1 MKKIYSLIFALF
13 IGLSAM
19 HAQTAPTCSLD
30 PTFIAS
36 NKIGVWPDSA
46 TNFMSGTVGQAYVQ
60 NITVKVPKDTTAS
73 GFTFCFN
80 RFELTSPSSV
90 TNYNLPPGLNFTVTP
105 ALTTTAGVIYFPG
118 NANNCASI
126 WGTPT
131 TAGTYTLQLKV
142 DAYANGPVFSP
153 CPNTPNAMGGTG
165 LSSQTLKY
173 YIIKINAPTGVETYN
188 KERVSLYQN
197 SPNPF
202 SKETD
207 IKFYVE
213 SEDVA
218 TISIYNALGSL
229 VYEKNVRTQV
239 GENKLT
245 LNSESWNNGM
255 YMYSIKYKGAT
266 STKRMMV
273 SGN

>member
-13 IGLSAM
+13 IGFSAM
-19 HAQTAPTCSLD
+19 QAQTAPTCSLD

-60 NITVKVPKDTTAS
+60 NITVKVPKDTTS
-73 GFTFCFN
+73 FGLKFCFN

-90 TNYNLPPGLNFTVTP
+90 TNFNLPPGLNFTVTP

-131 TAGTYTLQLKV
+131 TAGTYTLQMKV
-142 DAYANGPVFSP
+142 DAYANGPASS
-153 CPNTPNAMGGTG
+153 CPSTPNAMGGNG

-173 YIIKINAPTGVETYN
+173 YIIKINAPAGVETYN

-218 TISIYNALGSL
+218 TISVYNALGSL
-229 VYEKNVRTQV
+229 VYEKAVRTQV

-245 LNSESWNNGM
+245 VNSESWNNGM

-266 STKRMMV
+266 STRRMMV
-273 SGN
+273 NGN